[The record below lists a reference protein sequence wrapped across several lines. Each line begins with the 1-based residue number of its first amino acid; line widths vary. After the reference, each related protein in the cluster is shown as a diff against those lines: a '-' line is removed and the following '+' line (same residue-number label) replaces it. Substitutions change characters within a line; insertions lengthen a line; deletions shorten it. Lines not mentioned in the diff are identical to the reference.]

1 MMKRREKVFSRFDM
15 ALIMINYSILLQHRR
30 EIMTLHPAE
39 PFRIKMVEPI
49 QLISREEREK
59 AMIQAG
65 YNLFSVPAKDVY
77 IDLLTDSGTGAM
89 SQEQWASI
97 MLGDESYAGA
107 RSYFKLKTVM
117 KEIFGFEYFVPTHQG
132 RAAENILASLLVRPG
147 MFIPSNMHF
156 DTTEG
161 NLRAAGGRPVN
172 LINDDA
178 FNISKKLPFKGNMD
192 VERLENFILEKKP
205 ENIPFGCITI
215 TNNAGGGQPVSYAN
229 IKEVAAVYKKYKIPF
244 FIDSCRFA
252 ENCYF
257 IKQREPGFDNF
268 TPLEIAKKIFA
279 LADGAWMSAKKDAIV
294 NIGGFL
300 AMNDEQ
306 LFQNVSNTLILR
318 EGFPTYGGLAGRD
331 LEAMATGLME
341 GLQESYLA
349 YRTGQTAY
357 LAEIIKENGVPI
369 IEPPGG
375 HAVYLDAGSLLPHI
389 PQSEY
394 PGQALAAALYLEGGI
409 RGVEIGSVMFAHPDP
424 DTGEMVF
431 PQLELVRLALPRR
444 VYTQSHLDYVA
455 DVVKKIVEKRDA
467 IRGYKITYQ
476 PKLMRH
482 FTCRFEP
489 V

>member
-1 MMKRREKVFSRFDM
+1 MSK
-15 ALIMINYSILLQHRR
+15 
-30 EIMTLHPAE
+30 HPAE

-49 QLISREEREK
+49 ELIPRSQREK
-59 AMIQAG
+59 AMKEAG
-65 YNLFSVPAKDVY
+65 YNLFAIPAKDVY

-89 SQEQWASI
+89 SQEQWSSI

-107 RSYFKLKTVM
+107 RSYFKLKSVM
-117 KEIFGFEYFVPTHQG
+117 DEVFGFEYFVPTHQG
-132 RAAENILASLLVRPG
+132 RAAENILASLLVQPG
-147 MFIPSNMHF
+147 SYIPSNMHF

-172 LINDDA
+172 LINADA
-178 FNISKKLPFKGNMD
+178 FDISKDVPFKGNMD
-192 VERLENFILEKKP
+192 TKKLENFIIEKKP

-229 IKEVAAVYKKYKIPF
+229 IKEVASIYKKYSIPF

-257 IKQREPGFDNF
+257 IKMREPGFEDHS
-268 TPLEIAKKIFA
+268 PLEIAKMIFS

-300 AMNDEQ
+300 AVNDEN
-306 LFQNVSNTLILR
+306 LFQDISNALILR

-331 LEAMATGLME
+331 LEALATGLIE

-349 YRTGQTAY
+349 YRIGQTAY
-357 LAEIIKENGVPI
+357 LSEKIKEKGVPI

-389 PQSEY
+389 SQSEF
-394 PGQALAAALYLEGGI
+394 PGQALTAALYLEGGI

-424 DTGEMVF
+424 DTGEIIY
-431 PQLELVRLALPRR
+431 PKLELVRLALPRR

-455 DVVKKIVEKRDA
+455 DTIEKIIEKRDA
-467 IRGYKITYQ
+467 IGGYKITYQ

-489 V
+489 A